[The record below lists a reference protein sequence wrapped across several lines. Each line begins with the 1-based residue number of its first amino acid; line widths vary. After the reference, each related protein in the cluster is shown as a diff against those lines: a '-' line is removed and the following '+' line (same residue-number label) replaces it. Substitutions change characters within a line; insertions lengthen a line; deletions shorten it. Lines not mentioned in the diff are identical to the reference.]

1 MHTNLSSL
9 ASIFVSLKFPDL
21 DEYFLLFQKK
31 KSFGQIGFLQRFS
44 LYICYPFSFIPPP
57 NVSHANLHW
66 AHLFFKLLLPK
77 YSPSHYAYCVKIR
90 KLHLDGL
97 TILIEAPKYALSYYW
112 TILHTKRP
120 DFNVYSP
127 TGKKL
132 FFKFKTLVMSDLIVA
147 TLPIRLTYVKQKIIS
162 KRKLDII

>member
-1 MHTNLSSL
+1 ML
-9 ASIFVSLKFPDL
+9 
-21 DEYFLLFQKK
+21 
-31 KSFGQIGFLQRFS
+31 
-44 LYICYPFSFIPPP
+44 
-57 NVSHANLHW
+57 
-66 AHLFFKLLLPK
+66 FKLLLPK
-77 YSPSHYAYCVKIR
+77 YSPSHYVYCAKIR
-90 KLHLDGL
+90 KLHLAGL
-97 TILIEAPKYALSYYW
+97 TILVEAPKYVLSYYW

-120 DFNVYSP
+120 DFNVYSS